1 MGGYDINQISDT
13 HELKI
18 FPEYLEAILD
28 ETKTFEVRKNDRNY
42 KVNDILMLKE
52 WNKDKGYTG
61 RWITVKICYI
71 LDNPDYCKDG
81 FIILGIK
88 LDY

>member
-1 MGGYDINQISDT
+1 MGAYDINQIGDT

-42 KVNDILMLKE
+42 KVNDILMLRE
-52 WNKDKGYTG
+52 WNKYKGYTG
-61 RWITVKICYI
+61 RWITAKISYI